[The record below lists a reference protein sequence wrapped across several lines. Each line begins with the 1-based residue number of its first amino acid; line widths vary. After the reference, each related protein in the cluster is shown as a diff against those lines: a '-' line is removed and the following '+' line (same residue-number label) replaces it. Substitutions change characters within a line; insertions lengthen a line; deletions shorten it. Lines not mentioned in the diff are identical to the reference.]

1 MADLKWI
8 KLAADIFDD
17 EKILLIEARP
27 DADSILIIWV
37 KLLALAGKTNNSGVF
52 LISKGRPY
60 TAEML
65 ATIFRR
71 SVEAVDTALEC
82 FESFGMVEY
91 IDEVITIPNW
101 EKHQNIDELERI
113 REKTRQRVQRHR
125 ERQKELLNGSVTSN
139 VTEAVT
145 VTLCNAIDKNREE
158 ENKTIV
164 EIVAHL
170 NHVCGTRYKE
180 STKKTQQLIRA
191 RLSEGFTPDDFKK
204 VIDTKAAEWLASSEM
219 KKYLRPQ
226 TLFGTNFEA
235 YLNQNSI
242 CSGQPRKITTH
253 EEIEAMIRAEGAL

>member
-1 MADLKWI
+1 MANLKWI

-71 SVEAVDTALEC
+71 SVEAVKTALEC
-82 FESFGMVEY
+82 FESFGMIEY
-91 IDEVITIPNW
+91 MDGVVTIPNW

-113 REKTRQRVQRHR
+113 REQTRQRVQRHR

-158 ENKTIV
+158 ENKTII

-170 NHVCGTRYKE
+170 NHVCGTHYKE

-191 RLSEGFTPDDFKK
+191 RLAEGFTPDDFKR
-204 VIDTKAAEWLASSEM
+204 VIDTKAAEWMASDM

-242 CSGQPRKITTH
+242 SSGELRKVTSH
-253 EEIEAMIRAEGAL
+253 EEIEAMIRAEGAV